1 MPSCDLNVKQHIFDL
16 WSGILQQFVELS
28 HILEDN
34 FTFASKYSG
43 TISTFFIR
51 DNQRPFS
58 DIYDGFLHFSGV
70 ETYFSDICDV

>member
-1 MPSCDLNVKQHIFDL
+1 VPSCDLNVKQHIFDL